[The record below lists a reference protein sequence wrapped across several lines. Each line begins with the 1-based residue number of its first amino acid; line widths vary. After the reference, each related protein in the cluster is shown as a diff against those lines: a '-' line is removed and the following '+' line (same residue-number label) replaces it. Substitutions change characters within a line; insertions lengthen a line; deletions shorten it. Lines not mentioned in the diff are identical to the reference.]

1 MAGTVAHSI
10 IPYLQIDQE
19 RYGSENRS
27 LTVVFVNLGVDLS
40 SANTPKGMAK
50 IQSIVTAVQK

>member
-1 MAGTVAHSI
+1 MSGCVAHSI

-27 LTVVFVNLGVDLS
+27 LTVMFVSLGVELG
-40 SANTPKGMAK
+40 SASTPEGMNK
-50 IQSIVTAVQK
+50 IQ

>member
-1 MAGTVAHSI
+1 MQGSVASSI

-27 LTVVFVNLGVDLS
+27 LTVVFVSLGIELG
-40 SANTPKGMAK
+40 SASTPAGMNK
-50 IQSIVTAVQK
+50 IQSIVTEV